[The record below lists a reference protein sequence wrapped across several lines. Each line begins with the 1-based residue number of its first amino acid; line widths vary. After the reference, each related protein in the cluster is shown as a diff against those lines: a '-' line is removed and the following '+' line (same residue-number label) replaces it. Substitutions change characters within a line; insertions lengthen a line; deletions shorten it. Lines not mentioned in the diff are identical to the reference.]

1 MEPGLL
7 TLEETAQFLR
17 LGRTKTH
24 TLIKR
29 GELPSVR
36 IGHSLRIPAAALRE
50 WIERRTTGA
59 GAETVNAG

>member
-7 TLEETAQFLR
+7 TLEETARFLR
-17 LGRTKTH
+17 LGRTTTH

-36 IGHSLRIPAAALRE
+36 IGHSLRIPTAALRK
-50 WIERRTTGA
+50 WIERRTTA
-59 GAETVNAG
+59 TQPEPTNAG